1 VAETKAKDVSDMGEP
16 RPTPKARVAI
26 RAIAYGLMVLFGLSM
41 LEIASYAYLRLF
53 TGYDGKHL
61 ITYEFDNYK
70 NIRPTPNYHN
80 ANGVHHNAQGFRED
94 VDTSQRKAPN
104 TYRIFIMGG
113 STAYGLPSLSR
124 YGQVKYSVIR
134 NSETIDTY
142 LEEYLQRKLGAK
154 NKVEVINAAI
164 TSHFSHHHLIY
175 LNQTILKYQPDMV
188 IFIDGFNDYFS
199 YAKGFDQFRDYAY
212 QERASLYMGDPTIK
226 AWVEYTG
233 WWLFRKSHFIHLAA
247 KTLRPIWIGLM
258 TMGHERARINVDDA
272 LANLA
277 ENAQSNFLKMVER
290 NALILRYEGVVP
302 VFVLQPEL
310 VFKQSKV
317 FTELERNIYQELD
330 QQWQENLVEFKNK
343 AKPLVVDYLTRSTA
357 KTGAIFLDMTDIF
370 GGFTG
375 DAYTDYCHLTPIG
388 NKRLAER
395 IGERILPHLDVKP
408 GSHTLRERVG
418 NSSSVPREAEVTS
431 PRLARGSLGHFVQP
445 KDLRYGG
452 ILHGSR

>member
-1 VAETKAKDVSDMGEP
+1 MSDMGEP
-16 RPTPKARVAI
+16 RRTPKARVAI
-26 RAIAYGLMVLFGLSM
+26 RFIAYGLMVLFGLST
-41 LEIASYAYLRLF
+41 LEIASYGYLRLF
-53 TGYDGKHL
+53 EGYDGKHL
-61 ITYEFDNYK
+61 ITYEFDHYK
-70 NIRPTPNYHN
+70 NMRPTPNYHN

-94 VDTSQRKAPN
+94 VDTSQEKAPN

-113 STAYGLPSLSR
+113 STAYGLQSMSR

-142 LEEYLQRKLGAK
+142 LEEYLQDRLGAK
-154 NKVEVINAAI
+154 KKVEVINAAI

-188 IFIDGFNDYFS
+188 IFIDGFNDYFN
-199 YAKGFDQFRDYAY
+199 YTKGFDQFRDYGY
-212 QERASLYMGDPTIK
+212 QERASLYMGEPTIK
-226 AWVEYTG
+226 AWVGYSG
-233 WWLFRKSHFIHLAA
+233 WWFFRKSHFIHLAA
-247 KTLRPIWIGLM
+247 KTLRPIWVGLITIGR
-258 TMGHERARINVDDA
+258 ERAHITVDDA

-330 QQWQENLVEFKNK
+330 QEWQENFVEFKNK

-357 KTGAIFLDMTDIF
+357 KTGAVFLDMTDVF
-370 GGFTG
+370 GGLTG
-375 DAYTDYCHLTPIG
+375 DAYTDYCHLTPMG
-388 NKRLAER
+388 NKQLAEE
-395 IGERILPHLDVKP
+395 IGRNIV
-408 GSHTLRERVG
+408 TLIAGKAE
-418 NSSSVPREAEVTS
+418 NS
-431 PRLARGSLGHFVQP
+431 F
-445 KDLRYGG
+445 
-452 ILHGSR
+452 